1 MFHAYV
7 TERFYQAVKTHDL
20 RTFIVV
26 VRILKGYSFSDAE
39 MHSHGHRNHAK
50 SNSPGT
56 EQHMPM
62 LFHDNKTNKQKLASS
77 RTYEE
82 RQVVAA
88 GVGGKE
94 DVGTEESDI

>member
-50 SNSPGT
+50 SNTLGT
-56 EQHMPM
+56 EQQMPCDFM
-62 LFHDNKTNKQKLASS
+62 TTKQTSKNWPLAELK
-77 RTYEE
+77 RKG
-82 RQVVAA
+82 RW
-88 GVGGKE
+88 
-94 DVGTEESDI
+94 

>member
-1 MFHAYV
+1 M
-7 TERFYQAVKTHDL
+7 
-20 RTFIVV
+20 
-26 VRILKGYSFSDAE
+26 LKCTLTDI
-39 MHSHGHRNHAK
+39 
-50 SNSPGT
+50 GT
-56 EQHMPM
+56 MPSQIEQHMPM